1 MLAFI
6 VRWKIISRLVK
17 RPRTLICVDPEFTNP
32 NIASACPRERWN
44 WYSKGRKRKR
54 EGKWRKGE
62 GNGIKSRER
71 EKKKRGKG
79 RPGGRG
85 NRRIDRH
92 RRIYQTVMRVGERC
106 AREVGKRGG
115 KEERRFHRFFPGGSI
130 PPPFI
135 DPPPAEQ

>member
-71 EKKKRGKG
+71 EKKKREREARWKREPKN
-79 RPGGRG
+79 RPTSADLPNSHACG
-85 NRRIDRH
+85 
-92 RRIYQTVMRVGERC
+92 
-106 AREVGKRGG
+106 
-115 KEERRFHRFFPGGSI
+115 
-130 PPPFI
+130 
-135 DPPPAEQ
+135 